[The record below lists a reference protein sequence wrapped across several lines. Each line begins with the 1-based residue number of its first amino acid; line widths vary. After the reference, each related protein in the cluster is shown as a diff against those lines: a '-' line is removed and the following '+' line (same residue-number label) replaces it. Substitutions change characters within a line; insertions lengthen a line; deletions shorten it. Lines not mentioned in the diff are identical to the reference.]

1 MDKGQEAKS
10 YFEQG
15 LNCAQAVALAFEK
28 ELGLDAESIKRLSVG
43 FGGGFGRQGLV
54 CGAVCAMTM
63 VIGFVHGQNKDKLGV
78 YEVLK
83 QACKDVQTQI
93 GSIICKE
100 IKGCFKTGCGEVCS
114 IVANVTQKYI
124 ENK

>member
-43 FGGGFGRQGLV
+43 FTCFRKVLRDDFARRTLV
-54 CGAVCAMTM
+54 TRIRYISLCAT
-63 VIGFVHGQNKDKLGV
+63 
-78 YEVLK
+78 
-83 QACKDVQTQI
+83 
-93 GSIICKE
+93 II
-100 IKGCFKTGCGEVCS
+100 
-114 IVANVTQKYI
+114 
-124 ENK
+124 

>member
-100 IKGCFKTGCGEVCS
+100 IKGCYKMGCAEVCR

-124 ENK
+124 ESK